1 MYVGKGPEKAVSS
14 TGWAVTAGQPRP
26 QAPGPASSLRQVS
39 VARALTARGWGT
51 QLALGPRNL
60 RRELPAPS
68 SVIFLFCFVSALAP
82 WSKEIQS
89 HGADGKPAGRK
100 QRSFL
105 LPTLSPPQV
114 SVLPALALSPSH
126 SHADGSA
133 LPRRPE
139 PDQTRLFA
147 LGPSLASLL
156 ELIPSSQAGLPP
168 EPGVAAT

>member
-1 MYVGKGPEKAVSS
+1 MLVRALRKRFPALA
-14 TGWAVTAGQPRP
+14 WAVIAGQPRP

-39 VARALTARGWGT
+39 VARALMERGWGN

-89 HGADGKPAGRK
+89 HGAGGKPAGRK

-105 LPTLSPPQV
+105 LPTPSPPQV
-114 SVLPALALSPSH
+114 SLLPALALSPSH

-133 LPRRPE
+133 LPTEAR
-139 PDQTRLFA
+139 A
-147 LGPSLASLL
+147 
-156 ELIPSSQAGLPP
+156 
-168 EPGVAAT
+168 